1 MEFCMFE
8 LVLST
13 KFQLKTDNF
22 EFLDQ
27 IYPKKRHFQLK
38 TEQAVQWLQAFAF
51 CVVNV
56 NSTVVL
62 KHFEDLK
69 DLIILNILNK
79 KLGMSC
85 LLGSFYL
92 KIV

>member
-27 IYPKKRHFQLK
+27 IYPKKGISSWKQ
-38 TEQAVQWLQAFAF
+38 
-51 CVVNV
+51 
-56 NSTVVL
+56 
-62 KHFEDLK
+62 
-69 DLIILNILNK
+69 NK
-79 KLGMSC
+79 QSNDYKR
-85 LLGSFYL
+85 LLF
-92 KIV
+92 V